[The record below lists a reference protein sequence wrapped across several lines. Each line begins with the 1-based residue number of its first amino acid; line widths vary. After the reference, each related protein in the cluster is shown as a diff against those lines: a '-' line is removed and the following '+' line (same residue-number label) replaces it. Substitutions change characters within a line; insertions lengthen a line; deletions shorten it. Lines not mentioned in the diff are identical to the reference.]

1 MVCYARFM
9 MIWLQD
15 VFGLLTLMG
24 LGAVAWHLLGRAAQ
38 RAGTSRL
45 AVIGAL
51 FLMGNLLG

>member
-1 MVCYARFM
+1 
-9 MIWLQD
+9 
-15 VFGLLTLMG
+15 MG